1 MTVTYSDC
9 HPTLYVVHGRAKT
22 VLRGPNSTEP
32 NLLHHGET
40 TFMVGGQSEYAIIMI
55 EKKDVC
61 PRSDKKVR
69 SECWRSAGFLPA
81 STYDDVSPSPYVV
94 FSAPPTGTVQ

>member
-1 MTVTYSDC
+1 
-9 HPTLYVVHGRAKT
+9 
-22 VLRGPNSTEP
+22 
-32 NLLHHGET
+32 
-40 TFMVGGQSEYAIIMI
+40 MI
-55 EKKDVC
+55 EKKDVWT
-61 PRSDKKVR
+61 RSDKKER